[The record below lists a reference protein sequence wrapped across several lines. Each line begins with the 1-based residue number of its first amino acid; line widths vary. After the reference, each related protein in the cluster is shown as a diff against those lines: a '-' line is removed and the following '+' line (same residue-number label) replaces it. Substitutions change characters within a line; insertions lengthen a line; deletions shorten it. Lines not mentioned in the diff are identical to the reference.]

1 MAVAPEANFHTSMH
15 CDSKLNI
22 GFIGLGALGEGLCN
36 SLVKAG
42 YSVTVNDL
50 HKDLATRLLAAGAR
64 WSDDIAG
71 ACREADVLI
80 TALPSPAVSRQVVEG
95 PGGVFDSLPRGGIW
109 VEMSTTDLED
119 LQRLQGVAAQRGISV
134 LECPVTGGVHL
145 ANSGEITVLVG
156 GDEAVYKRVEPLLQ
170 TIGGQ
175 IIFLGKLG
183 SASVVKVVTNM
194 LAFIHLVAAAEAM
207 MVPAKYGVDLDA
219 AYRAI
224 RASSGNS
231 FVHET
236 ESQLILSGSYNVK
249 FTMDLACKDLGL
261 VNSIAQKLG
270 VPLELGSMTQQ
281 IFTRAR
287 GLFGGNAQSPEVA
300 RMIEQACAL
309 ELRAPGYPSELLAE
323 MGAPRPSG
331 TQPKA

>member
-1 MAVAPEANFHTSMH
+1 MTTKPRIA
-15 CDSKLNI
+15 
-22 GFIGLGALGEGLCN
+22 FIGLGSLGEGLCN

-42 YSVTVNDL
+42 YPVAVTDL
-50 HKDLATRLLAAGAR
+50 NKDNAKRLIAAGAR
-64 WSDDIAG
+64 WADDVAG
-71 ACREADVLI
+71 ACRDAEVVF
-80 TALPSPAVSRQVVEG
+80 TALPSPAVSRKVVEG
-95 PGGVFDSLPRGGIW
+95 PGGVFASMPEGGIW
-109 VEMSTTDLED
+109 VEMSTTDFED
-119 LQRLQGVAAQRGISV
+119 LQRLESEAAKRGISV

-145 ANSGEITVLVG
+145 ADSGEITVLVG
-156 GDEAVYKRVEPLLQ
+156 GDAAIFARVEPMLA
-170 TIGGQ
+170 IMGGQ
-175 IIFLGKLG
+175 IIYLGKLG
-183 SASVVKVVTNM
+183 NASVVKVVTNM

-207 MVPAKYGVDLDA
+207 MVPAKYGVDIDA

-261 VNSIAQKLG
+261 VNNIAQKIG

-287 GLFGGNAQSPEVA
+287 GLFGGEAQSPEVA
-300 RMIEQACAL
+300 RMIEAACKL
-309 ELRAPGYPSELLAE
+309 DLRAPGYPAELLTD

-331 TQPKA
+331 TKPKSETKASS

>member
-1 MAVAPEANFHTSMH
+1 MTNMQQ
-15 CDSKLNI
+15 LRI

-42 YSVTVNDL
+42 FPVTVTDL
-50 HKDLATRLLAAGAR
+50 NKDLANRLLQAGAQ

-71 ACREADVLI
+71 VCRGADVVI
-80 TALPSPAVSRQVVEG
+80 MALPSPAISRQVVEG

-109 VEMSTTDLED
+109 VEMSTTDMED
-119 LQRLQGVAAQRGISV
+119 LQRLEAAATQRGIHV

-156 GDEAVYKRVEPLLQ
+156 GDQAIFKRVEPLL
-170 TIGGQ
+170 TTMGGQ
-175 IIFLGKLG
+175 IIYLGKLG

-261 VNSIAQKLG
+261 VNNIAQKLG

-300 RMIEQACAL
+300 RMIEKACGL
-309 ELRAPGYPSELLAE
+309 DLRAPGYPAELLAE
-323 MGAPRPSG
+323 DGAPRPSG
-331 TQPKA
+331 TKAKA